1 MPSYMGGTLAF
12 GPQFSLLNYVS
23 CLSSAVIRCNF
34 YYINGKCRRRIVTTV
49 KDKVSHTQKWGSEL
63 KAMLKEMKQW
73 PCSVQV
79 YFRRF
84 D

>member
-1 MPSYMGGTLAF
+1 MPSYIGGTLAF

-23 CLSSAVIRCNF
+23 CLSSDSLQLL
-34 YYINGKCRRRIVTTV
+34 YINGKCRRRIATTV

-73 PCSVQV
+73 PFSVQV

>member
-1 MPSYMGGTLAF
+1 MPSYISGTLAF
-12 GPQFSLLNYVS
+12 GPKFSLLNYVS
-23 CLSSAVIRCNF
+23 CLSSDSLQLL
-34 YYINGKCRRRIVTTV
+34 YINGKCRRRIATTV